1 MYPSRKSIF
10 KHSFPLI
17 LSEISE
23 ALMLLTGVVYLSWE
37 AEVYLAAIGMIDAAL
52 LFCLAYGFG
61 LTDSFQRYYARLFAR
76 ENKLI
81 QARQILGGSVIHFLI
96 IALLISGAGTF
107 LVHIMSGIY
116 SNELIDICILA
127 VPYFVALVIVYY
139 LGLPFH
145 AFLVGKGHLR
155 LVGWL
160 ACLGVA
166 LNAVLIYLF
175 LHVFALEIIPTNAVL
190 LATFCAELVWFM
202 TLFSIAFQK
211 GFFRFALIKIGN
223 RRLYKV
229 LHRAA
234 FYPGLSIMGFHLGSS
249 VLLLYLSYCCAERE
263 VAFLTQ
269 VLAYWNMLI
278 APVNGIADAAN
289 NGFSGIYSK
298 RQFLQFPQL
307 KKMYFQVAVAVSSVV
322 FILLVTVNLWVMQ
335 SGAHRLSMLLLVGIM
350 SLLGMLNKL
359 DFVALLVRLHND
371 SFAQV
376 KLLFA
381 ASVLLSVVMVD
392 YFFNLEVLILLLFI
406 LLAQLILTRWLTD
419 RVRRIWQ

>member
-1 MYPSRKSIF
+1 
-10 KHSFPLI
+10 
-17 LSEISE
+17 
-23 ALMLLTGVVYLSWE
+23 MLLTGVVYLSWE
-37 AEVYLAAIGMIDAAL
+37 GERYLAAIGMIDAAL

-76 ENKLI
+76 EENQL
-81 QARQILGGSVIHFLI
+81 QARQMLGGSVTHFLI
-96 IALLISGAGTF
+96 IALLISGAGTV
-107 LVHIMSGIY
+107 LVHFLSGIY
-116 SNELIDICILA
+116 SNDLIDICLQAI
-127 VPYFVALVIVYY
+127 PYFIALVVVYY

-160 ACLGVA
+160 SCLGVA
-166 LNAVLIYLF
+166 LNAMLIWLF
-175 LHVFALEIIPTNAVL
+175 LHVFTFDILSTNAVL
-190 LATFCAELVWFM
+190 LAAFCAEAIWFLS
-202 TLFSIAFQK
+202 LFVISYRS
-211 GFFRFALIKIGN
+211 GFFRISDISIEN

-249 VLLLYLSYCCAERE
+249 LLLLYLSYCCAERE

-269 VLAYWNMLI
+269 ILAYWNMLI

-307 KKMYFQVAVAVSSVV
+307 KKMYLQVAVAVSSVV
-322 FILLVTVNLWVMQ
+322 FILLAAVNLWVME
-335 SGAHRLSMLLLVGIM
+335 SGIHRLSMLALVGLM

-359 DFVALLVRLHND
+359 DFVALLVRLHNN
-371 SFAQV
+371 SFAMV
-376 KLLFA
+376 KLCFA
-381 ASVLLSVVMVD
+381 AAVLLSVFAVEF
-392 YFFNLEVLILLLFI
+392 FFNLEVLVLLLFI
-406 LLAQLILTRWLTD
+406 LMAQLVLTRWLTD
-419 RVRRIWQ
+419 RVRQVWQ